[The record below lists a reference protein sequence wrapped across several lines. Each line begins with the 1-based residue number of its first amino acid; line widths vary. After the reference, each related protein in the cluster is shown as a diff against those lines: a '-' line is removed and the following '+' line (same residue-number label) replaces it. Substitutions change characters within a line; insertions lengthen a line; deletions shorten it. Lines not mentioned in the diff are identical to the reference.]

1 MNPAALTRLDQL
13 EREWQQRLLMQPS
26 GGQANKKEG
35 VLKTPSPSR
44 NPTQGRE
51 RMMRQPLQR

>member
-26 GGQANKKEG
+26 GGQADKKRRGAEDPFT
-35 VLKTPSPSR
+35 LPKSDPRS
-44 NPTQGRE
+44 
-51 RMMRQPLQR
+51 